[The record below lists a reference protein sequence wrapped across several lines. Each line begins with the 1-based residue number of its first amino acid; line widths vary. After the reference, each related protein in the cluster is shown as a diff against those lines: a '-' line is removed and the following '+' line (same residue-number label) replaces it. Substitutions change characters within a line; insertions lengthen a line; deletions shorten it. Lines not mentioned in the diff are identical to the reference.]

1 MCGKVFFEESI
12 TETTI
17 DIKSMNYVLI
27 LSINIDVLHVLTRYM
42 YIFIMEKN
50 VCLQRVYQNVNL
62 LNK

>member
-27 LSINIDVLHVLTRYM
+27 LLINIDVLHVLTRYM
-42 YIFIMEKN
+42 YIFIMEKMYAYKEFIKM
-50 VCLQRVYQNVNL
+50 LIY
-62 LNK
+62 